1 MQSPMFVDNM
11 SISFKHET
19 RLTKNG
25 MKTTHGRT
33 IARLTKD
40 QRSKAHRMARQKAKK
55 RNWVMPE
62 LAQITVTQY
71 YARKPMDYDGLACAS
86 APAIDGLID
95 AGIIKDDSPKYIT
108 DYRLRHVKVSTVK
121 EARVEVCVSSVQKS

>member
-1 MQSPMFVDNM
+1 MQSPMFADNM
-11 SISFKHET
+11 SISFKHEG

-62 LAQITVTQY
+62 QAQITVTQY

-95 AGIIKDDSPKYIT
+95 AGIIKDDSPQYIT

>member
-11 SISFKHET
+11 SISFKHES

-40 QRSKAHRMARQKAKK
+40 QRSKAHRQARQRAKK

-62 LAQITVTQY
+62 LAQITITHY
-71 YARKPMDYDGLACAS
+71 YARRPMDYDGLACAS

-95 AGIIKDDSPKYIT
+95 SGIIKDDSPKYIT
-108 DYRLRHVKVSTVK
+108 DYRLRHEKVATVK
-121 EARVEVCVSSVQKS
+121 EVRVEVCISSVQKS